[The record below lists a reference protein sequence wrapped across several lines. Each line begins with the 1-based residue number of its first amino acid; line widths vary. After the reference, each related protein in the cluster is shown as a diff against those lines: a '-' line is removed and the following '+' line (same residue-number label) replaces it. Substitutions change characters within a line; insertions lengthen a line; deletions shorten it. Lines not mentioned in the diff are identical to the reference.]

1 MARKRNVTLF
11 KLVSSEGTGVYYVAG
26 RNTKKLPQK
35 LKFRKYDKK
44 LRKHVI
50 FEEKKLTS

>member
-11 KLVSSEGTGVYYVAG
+11 KLVSSEGTGVYYVVG
-26 RNTKKLPQK
+26 RNTKKLPEK
-35 LKFRKYDKK
+35 LKFRKYDKR
-44 LRKHVI
+44 LRKHVV